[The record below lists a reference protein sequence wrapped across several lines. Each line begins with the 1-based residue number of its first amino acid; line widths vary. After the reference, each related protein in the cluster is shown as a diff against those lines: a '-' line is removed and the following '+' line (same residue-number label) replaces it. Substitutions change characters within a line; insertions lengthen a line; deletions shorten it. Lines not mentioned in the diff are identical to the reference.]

1 MHKADMS
8 APAWRKSSFSEA
20 GNCVEVADLDGR
32 VLVRDTKL
40 GAGSSVLS
48 ISLPRWHEFIAVVN
62 QGSGL
67 AE

>member
-20 GNCVEVADLDGR
+20 GNCVEVADLDGL

-40 GAGSSVLS
+40 PADSGFLS
-48 ISLPRWHEFIAVVN
+48 FSPSRWREFVAIN
-62 QGSGL
+62 KCQ
-67 AE
+67 